1 MTIKVKI
8 CGLTQPEH
16 VRAAVEAGADAIGF
30 VFAPSR
36 REVTVEQAQELA
48 KHIPDSV
55 WKIGV
60 FTDASMEQLHRTF
73 KEVSLDYIQY
83 HGDETP
89 AFIQEVG
96 LPSIKALAVEN
107 EEDAA
112 RAASYDVD
120 YYLFDTPGVEYKGGS
135 GKTFDWSL
143 LENAGVSKEQI
154 ILAGGLHARNVQEA
168 VRQVNPYMVDV
179 SSGVE
184 IEKQKDTERIRTFI
198 HTAKG
203 RRNQDDNRN

>member
-1 MTIKVKI
+1 MSKVKI
-8 CGLTQPEH
+8 CGLMKSEH
-16 VRAAVEAGADAIGF
+16 VTAAVQAGVDAIGF

-36 REVTVEQAQELA
+36 REVTIEQAKELA
-48 KHIPDSV
+48 KLVPPSV

-60 FTDASMEQLHRTF
+60 FVDASKEQLHKTF
-73 KEVSLDYIQY
+73 REVPLDFIQY

-89 AFIQEVG
+89 EFIRQVG
-96 LPSIKALAVEN
+96 LPSIKALAVET
-107 EEDAA
+107 EADAI
-112 RAASYDVD
+112 RAAGYDVD

-143 LENAGVSKEQI
+143 LEHAGVSKTQV
-154 ILAGGLHARNVQEA
+154 ILAGGLHAGNVREA
-168 VRQVNPYMVDV
+168 LDQVHPFMVDV

-184 IEKQKDTERIRTFI
+184 IAKEKDTKRIQAFI

-203 RRNQDDNRN
+203 RSDGHDNRN